1 MPQTASRLLP
11 VLALSMLLLGTGC
24 GAALI
29 PNTDVEDTSRNRDV
43 VAFLESYRHAVEARD
58 ARKLLSLASPRYLDH
73 NGTTAGDDDIDLET
87 LRTKIAAL
95 SSSVEDVRFE
105 IRYRRVT
112 FHDDH
117 VLVDVT
123 YTGSFRIGEPD
134 GGHHWSRRL
143 SDQRFVLERAGD
155 SFLILSG
162 M

>member
-1 MPQTASRLLP
+1 MPQTAPRLLSAF
-11 VLALSMLLLGTGC
+11 VLSCALLATGC
-24 GAALI
+24 GASLI
-29 PNTDVEDTSRNRDV
+29 PNTDVEDTARNRDV

-58 ARKLLSLASPRYLDH
+58 VRKLVSLASPRYLDH
-73 NGTTAGDDDIDLET
+73 NGTTTGDDDIDLET

-105 IRYRRVT
+105 IRYRRVA

-117 VLVDVT
+117 ILVDVT

-155 SFLILSG
+155 SFLIVSG

>member
-11 VLALSMLLLGTGC
+11 VFALSMLLLGTGC
-24 GAALI
+24 GASLI

-58 ARKLLSLASPRYLDH
+58 VRKLLSLASPRYLDH
-73 NGTTAGDDDIDLET
+73 NAGDDDIDLET

-95 SSSVEDVRFE
+95 SRSVEDVRFE

-117 VLVDVT
+117 ILVDVT
-123 YTGSFRIGEPD
+123 YTGSFRIAEPD

>member
-1 MPQTASRLLP
+1 MPKTASRLLLSF
-11 VLALSMLLLGTGC
+11 VALTALLATGC
-24 GAALI
+24 GATLI

-43 VAFLESYRHAVEARD
+43 VAFVESYRHALEARD
-58 ARKLLSLASPRYLDH
+58 VRKLLALASPRYLDH
-73 NGTTAGDDDIDLET
+73 NGTTTGDDDVDLAT

-95 SSSVEDVRFE
+95 QGAIEDVRFE

-123 YTGSFRIGEPD
+123 YTGNFRVGEAD

-143 SDQRFVLERAGD
+143 SDQRIVLERAGD